1 MALMREERISHLNP
15 SHHIYHR
22 VLEMFVVDMRES
34 ELIAQL
40 AQLAA
45 RRAEEPIAQ
54 LAQLAARRAEEPI
67 AQLARRAETTTVPQI
82 KALPVADIWIG
93 CQDGTPLEGAVLIE
107 RKSIRDLEASILDG
121 RYREQRGRLLA
132 FCHESKAQ
140 PMYVI
145 EGSLSSSTG
154 RLAKRALL
162 TFLHR
167 LTLHYQIP
175 VMQTAS
181 IEETAELID
190 TLVEQW
196 KEDPTSLQRT
206 TDIVKVTDGIH
217 VQKKANASDPTYFAI
232 SCLAQCPGVSV
243 KMAETLMTT
252 FHSFSGIMKAT
263 VKEMEV
269 VKVGARKVGPVVSQR
284 LHALLHAE

>member
-1 MALMREERISHLNP
+1 MALMREERISYLNP
-15 SHHIYHR
+15 SHDLYHR
-22 VLEMFVVDMRES
+22 ANVEINMFVVDMRES

-40 AQLAA
+40 AA
-45 RRAEEPIAQ
+45 RRVEHTE
-54 LAQLAARRAEEPI
+54 
-67 AQLARRAETTTVPQI
+67 PQI

-93 CQDGTPLEGAVLIE
+93 CQEGAPLEGAVLIE

-181 IEETAELID
+181 IEETAELIE

-206 TDIVKVTDGIH
+206 TDIIKVTDGIH

-243 KMAETLMTT
+243 KMAETLITT
-252 FHSFSGIMKAT
+252 FHSLSGIMKAT
-263 VKEMEV
+263 VKEIEV
-269 VKVGARKVGPVVSQR
+269 VKVGTRKVGPVVSQR
-284 LHALLHAE
+284 LKTLLHAE